1 MSHPTLP
8 GAEPF
13 TLEGGDTGV
22 LLVHGFTGSP
32 QGLRPWGEALH
43 AAGLTVHCP
52 LLPGHGTRWQDLA
65 GVRWP
70 AWAAA
75 VQAAYEGLAAASRE
89 VVIGA
94 LSFGAALALHQ
105 AAHEPPRLRGLVLVN
120 PYLRDRRDW
129 RLPLLPLLK
138 LVIRTVPGVGNDLA
152 DTRAAELAYDRVPL
166 KAYASLRRFQALVV
180 RELPRVRVPLL
191 VYVARQD
198 HVVDPA
204 NALLVADR
212 AGSEDVGLVWLERS
226 HHVATLD
233 VDRQLVFDGTGAFVR
248 RVTRGGT

>member
-1 MSHPTLP
+1 MPHPILP

-32 QGLRPWGEALH
+32 QGLRPWGQALH

-52 LLPGHGTRWQDLA
+52 LLPGHGTHWRDLA

-70 AWAAA
+70 AWAGA
-75 VQAAYEGLAAASRE
+75 VRGAYERLAARSRA
-89 VVIGA
+89 VVVGA
-94 LSFGAALALHQ
+94 LSFGAALALHLG
-105 AAHEPPRLRGLVLVN
+105 AHEPPRLRGLVLVN
-120 PYLRDRRDW
+120 PYLRHRRDW

-138 LVIRTVPGVGNDLA
+138 LVVPTAPGIGSDLA
-152 DTRAAELAYDRVPL
+152 DEGEVELAYDRVPL
-166 KAYASLRRFQALVV
+166 KAFASLRRFQAQVV

-191 VYVARQD
+191 VYAARQD

-204 NALLVADR
+204 GNALLVAERTGGRDP
-212 AGSEDVGLVWLERS
+212 EVVWLERS
-226 HHVATLD
+226 YHVATLD
-233 VDRQLVFDGTGAFVR
+233 LDRQLVFDGSDAFVR
-248 RVTRGGT
+248 RVAGA